1 MLRVL
6 NISKKFGNFPA
17 VSDVSLSVKSGQI
30 LSLIGPNGAGKSS
43 TFRMI
48 VGLLRPDSGSV
59 LIQDSSAIRKVRRED
74 IGFLPEER
82 GLYQDVRIG
91 DIIEYWGRIRGMSNA
106 DSKSASRHWL
116 DKFELSGKRSEK
128 VSALSKGNQQKL
140 QLACCLIHQPRYLIL
155 DEPFSGLDP
164 VNQEIV
170 STLLR
175 QQCQLGVG
183 ILLSAH
189 QLSLV
194 QRISDHIL
202 IIKQGQIVSDSAPD
216 NAQAQIHPAIKA
228 VQIFFNDDI
237 EPENSGHWDA
247 SEVVSA
253 NPGNLTLRLQVATP
267 SEFYSRLST
276 IAARA
281 DVRDIDIIK
290 EDLHQRYLSVVKD
303 SPQSSKSSQ

>member
-1 MLRVL
+1 MRVL

-17 VSDVSLSVKSGQI
+17 VNDVSLSVKGGQI

-43 TFRMI
+43 TFRII
-48 VGLLRPDSGSV
+48 VGLLRQDSGSV
-59 LIQDSSAIRKVRRED
+59 VIQDSSAIREVRRED

-91 DIIEYWGRIRGMSNA
+91 DLLEYWGRIRGMSNA

-128 VSALSKGNQQKL
+128 VSTLSKGNQQKL

-164 VNQEIV
+164 VNQETV
-170 STLLR
+170 STLLH

-202 IIKQGQIVSDSAPD
+202 IIKQGQIVSDSPSD
-216 NAQAQIHPAIKA
+216 NGQTQTHPAISA

-237 EPENSGHWDA
+237 EPENSDHWDA

-253 NPGNLTLRLQVATP
+253 NPGNLTLRLRIAAP